1 MRTLGLKSFALVG
14 VLGALVLAA
23 ASTHAWPLENR
34 LMYITFSRSVAL
46 PGVEL
51 SAGTYAFTM
60 PATDT
65 SLVRVSSK
73 DGKKIYLTAFTYR
86 ISRPANLKS
95 GQIITFGEAPRGTPP
110 QVDAWFPDGMSDG
123 RQFIYR

>member
-1 MRTLGLKSFALVG
+1 MRIVGLKSLAVVG
-14 VLGALVLAA
+14 VFGALVLAA

-51 SAGTYAFTM
+51 NAGTYSFTM
-60 PATDT
+60 PANDT

-86 ISRPANLKS
+86 IERPENLKP
-95 GQIITFGEAPRGTPP
+95 GQVITFGETPRGMAP
-110 QVDAWFPDGMSDG
+110 QVDAWFPEGENSG